1 MSNFVHIFVGKEFTD
16 LVSGIGRATLRY
28 GGSAAAANINYMV
41 ADCDNGQINLSR
53 LKVESSQDIP
63 EPELIGTD
71 HYVNMSW
78 IEYPATTLPDFG
90 ETWRDV
96 YNEVISAGDNA
107 TQLNVMIHFPLYK
120 SSAMDTFQ
128 QLYQGI
134 SRVNLPT
141 QLDFVGYA
149 KDLSELIEPGLT
161 SWDPVS
167 KSIVKYADFRKKMK
181 MPISQHLIVWQNSN
195 RMGLTLRL
203 TKETLIEVISHFVI
217 ACSGYYDE
225 LLPNVLQY
233 KDVVAFGLSSLQVD
247 KFLMVDYLLYRTMLH
262 AMDAASVNERN
273 VSADKAYEQATELLK
288 GKPQILSQFFEQCD
302 KERLE
307 RPFSEVQHH
316 FEQEAQAILEQC
328 AMLLSKEKS
337 LPVKTAI
344 FAALLAKTDC
354 ELFAHAVYKRDG
366 ICIYDLFSE
375 GFDFF
380 IENDYGSYIISNGGQ
395 HDNPISALK
404 EIEAKIV
411 DLESEKRRV
420 AEDMEQLQQQ
430 IDVSHQ
436 VQDCYI
442 EDGVF
447 HFKEHGFRLLPELEQ
462 ELLEETFTPKDGL
475 VIPESIDLRGG
486 FRPAQSQGSQGSC
499 LAHSLTA
506 IFEYAMKLSTNEELD
521 LSEAFLYYNAR
532 EMDTTG
538 DVSVATDIGS
548 RVRPAIES
556 LAKYGL
562 AQEVFCRYN
571 EKDYTTKPSEEAYK
585 DAAKRKLIKAMN
597 VGLSSTA
604 IKEALAEGYPVAVS
618 LSLCNSFGSASSG
631 GYVPMP
637 TEEEIEARESMPED
651 KKPRHTCHAM
661 VVVGYSDELRRF
673 IVRNSWG
680 ADWGDNGYCYI
691 PYEYMDHEKLCA
703 SASIL
708 TEIDSLSMVKM
719 TEIPTL
725 SVDDQDMRTRYY
737 IAQGMLAKTEA
748 ELQLSRKTRNILFQR
763 FIDMT
768 ANFSDST
775 WCDKYLKAAD
785 EQLATSIK
793 AMSERRKD
801 IVEEL
806 ETLAKNQRRYNLKAL
821 LYIICFAIIVSLF
834 TYGWNYLWSI
844 IDWHYVDIPK
854 WLSLTVNGVYTLWT
868 IYKAHRQW
876 KEYREQKHKLE
887 NEDKKLQTDIASKER
902 IKSQLRYRVY
912 AASYMLKMMD
922 VVRIRLENDYMRFL
936 KLINNLRT
944 WYVEIEQSKK
954 SIVLT
959 KQIPVISLLD
969 QRLLDAFF
977 EETINRGTSFE
988 IDFTQAVKDLP
999 LVKAK
1004 VGTEAQA
1011 DALYLKGLRQRLID
1025 TTIVNLCRHP
1035 KVADFNITEHI
1046 VNASSSWVHEVER
1059 SVAKECER
1067 QSDLFIQLSEN
1078 ASPDILCSE
1087 YLMGPDVSTHQQKLR
1102 EMFSAATGFYNTD
1115 DRYRLTCISI
1125 ATLEF
1130 KDCEA
1135 LIK

>member
-1 MSNFVHIFVGKEFTD
+1 MSIFVHIFVGKEFTD

-53 LKVESSQDIP
+53 LKVASSQDIQ

-78 IEYPATTLPDFG
+78 IEYPATALSDFG

-134 SRVNLPT
+134 NRVNLPT

-161 SWDPVS
+161 SCDPVS
-167 KSIVKYADFRKKMK
+167 KCIVKYADFRKKMK

-195 RMGLTLRL
+195 RRGLTLRL
-203 TKETLIEVISHFVI
+203 TKESLIEVITHFVI

-247 KFLMVDYLLYRTMLH
+247 KFLMVDYLLYRTLLH
-262 AMDAASVNERN
+262 VMDAASVNGKN
-273 VSADKAYEQATELLK
+273 VSASWAYEQAAALLK
-288 GKPQILSQFFEQCD
+288 GKPQLLSQFFEQYD
-302 KERLE
+302 RERLE
-307 RPFSEVQHH
+307 KPFSEVQSQ
-316 FEQEAQAILEQC
+316 FEKEARDILEQC
-328 AMLLSKEKS
+328 TTLLSKEKS

-344 FAALLAKTDC
+344 LAALLAKTEC
-354 ELFAHAVYKRDG
+354 ELFAHSVYNRDG
-366 ICIYDLFSE
+366 VCIYDLFSE

-380 IENDYGSYIISNGGQ
+380 IENDFGHYIAA
-395 HDNPISALK
+395 DDEPTNPIPRLK
-404 EIEAKIV
+404 EVDAKII
-411 DLESEKRRV
+411 DLESERRRW
-420 AEDMEQLQQQ
+420 AEQMEQLQQQ

-597 VGLSSTA
+597 VGMSSTA

-618 LSLCNSFGSASSG
+618 LSLCNSFTSACSG

-637 TEEEIEARESMPED
+637 TQEEIEALESMSDEE
-651 KKPRHTCHAM
+651 KPRHSRHAM
-661 VVVGYSDELRRF
+661 VVVGYSNELRRF
-673 IVRNSWG
+673 ILRNSWG
-680 ADWGDNGYCYI
+680 TDWGDNGYCYV
-691 PYEYMDHEKLCA
+691 PYEYMDHEKLCV

-719 TEIPTL
+719 TDIPTL
-725 SVDDQDMRTRYY
+725 SVNDQDMRTRYY
-737 IAQGMLAKTEA
+737 MAQGRFIQAEV
-748 ELQLSRKTRNILFQR
+748 ELQLSRKMRLILFQQ

-775 WCDKYLKAAD
+775 WCDRYLKAAD
-785 EQLATSIK
+785 EQLATRLK
-793 AMSERRKD
+793 TMSDRRKD

-806 ETLAKNQRRYNLKAL
+806 DSLAKNQRRYNLKAL
-821 LYIICFAIIVSLF
+821 LFIIGFAAIVCLF
-834 TYGWNYLWSI
+834 AYGWNYLWSI
-844 IDWHYVDIPK
+844 IDWHYLDIPK
-854 WLSLTVNGVYTLWT
+854 WLPWMVNGVYTLWT
-868 IYKAHRQW
+868 LYKAHQQW

-887 NEDKKLQTDIASKER
+887 NEDKTLQTNIANTER

-912 AASYMLKMMD
+912 AASHLLRMVD
-922 VVRIRLENDYMRFL
+922 GVRISLENDYMRFL

-944 WYVEIEQSKK
+944 WYAEIEQSKK
-954 SIVLT
+954 QIVLT

-969 QRLLDAFF
+969 QKLLDGLFK
-977 EETINRGTSFE
+977 ETISQDTSFE

-999 LVKAK
+999 LVNAK
-1004 VGTEAQA
+1004 VGAEATA
-1011 DALYLKGLRQRLID
+1011 DAQYLKALRQRLID
-1025 TTIVNLCRHP
+1025 TTIVNLCRHH
-1035 KVADFNITEHI
+1035 KVANFNITEHI
-1046 VNASSSWVHEVER
+1046 VNAPSSWVHEVER

-1115 DRYRLTCISI
+1115 DRYRLTCMSI